1 MDKPKCAI
9 NPKTGRAVKEGS
21 KVYKKLDVSAKK
33 LQATVK
39 AKLTKPP
46 PKPSPPPPKPKAM
59 KPKPSPK
66 MDASNDNWFIPYIE
80 DEASKIL
87 QAVARRSRAMKK
99 K

>member
-1 MDKPKCAI
+1 MDKDCAI
-9 NPKTGRAVKEGS
+9 NPSTGRAVKKGS
-21 KVYKKLDVSAKK
+21 KVYKKINESAKK

-39 AKLTKPP
+39 AKLTKKPDP
-46 PKPSPPPPKPKAM
+46 PKASPPKPKM